1 MLNLVNY
8 YFIVDKVEA
17 IYDVWLIGDEFFSK
31 IYDSL
36 KEWRCRTR
44 AAKSKQPYLYD
55 YYNVFGY
62 YMLRSS
68 GNRYAIGRVLNS
80 LIVGLNTRHRL
91 PRLIILI
98 LDKDVI
104 EDVGIYHDSH
114 AAVQVMAEN
123 IGWLFQQMEI
133 LIKRK

>member
-1 MLNLVNY
+1 M
-8 YFIVDKVEA
+8 
-17 IYDVWLIGDEFFSK
+17 WLIRDEFFSK

-36 KEWRCRTR
+36 KEWRRRTR

-68 GNRYAIGRVLNS
+68 GNRRAIGRVLNS
-80 LIVGLNTRHRL
+80 LIVGLNTRHQL
-91 PRLIILI
+91 PRLIILM

-123 IGWLFQQMEI
+123 IG
-133 LIKRK
+133 